1 MYAKVN
7 GVRLAYSYRGQRH
20 ANVLLLIHGF
30 PLDRHM
36 WDSQLRELSSEV
48 GVIVPDLRGHGQSE
62 VPPGPYSMDQHA
74 DDLAGLLDHLGVR
87 RVILGGLSMG
97 GYVAFAFW
105 RRHASRVQ
113 ALILA
118 DTRAEADSVVA
129 RVNRDAM
136 AARVQE
142 AGVEALVEEM
152 LPRLLAP
159 ESLANPRLA
168 DQVKAMIR
176 RQKPAGVIAA
186 LAGLRDRPDSQP
198 TLSTITVP
206 TLLLAGEA
214 DRLTPPEGM
223 MTMAK
228 AIRNAQLVVVPRA
241 GHLSPLENPRA
252 FNSAVRAFLR
262 TLTSG

>member
-1 MYAKVN
+1 MYATVN

-20 ANVLLLIHGF
+20 RNTLLLIHGF

-36 WDSQLRELSSEV
+36 WDSQLSGLSSSA
-48 GVIVPDLRGHGQSE
+48 GVLVPDLRGHGQSE
-62 VPPGPYSMDQHA
+62 VPSGPYSMDQHA
-74 DDLAGLLDHLGVR
+74 DDLAGLLDHLGIGR
-87 RVILGGLSMG
+87 AILGGLSMG

-136 AARVQE
+136 AAKVRE
-142 AGVEALVEEM
+142 AGVEALIEEM
-152 LPRLLAP
+152 MPRLLAP
-159 ESLANPRLA
+159 ENLANPRLA
-168 DQVKAMIR
+168 EQVRRMIR
-176 RQKPAGVIAA
+176 RQNPAGIVAA
-186 LAGLRDRPDSQP
+186 LAALRDRPDSRP
-198 TLSTITVP
+198 TLPTITVP

-214 DRLTPPEGM
+214 DPLTPPEEM
-223 MTMAK
+223 ATMAK
-228 AIRNAQLVVVPRA
+228 AIPNAQLVVVPRA

-252 FNSAVRAFLR
+252 FNNAVRAFLS
-262 TLTSG
+262 TLVSG